1 MKKKPK
7 CLGDPG
13 IVMLAEGLKTLSDPN
28 RLRIICLLLRGER
41 CVCEVERELGI
52 SQQLASH
59 HLNVLKDA
67 GFLEMRREGTSSYY
81 SVVRGRLDGLL
92 EVMQRYL
99 GCCRFL
105 IEDGQ
110 GTCSPAEEK
119 RGEGVTGRGH
129 VFIRGMQMAG
139 TRERTGK

>member
-13 IVMLAEGLKTLSDPN
+13 IVMLAEGLRALSDPN
-28 RLRIICLLLRGER
+28 RLRMMCLLLRGER

-81 SVVRGRLDGLL
+81 SVVRERLDGLL

-99 GCCRFL
+99 GCCRSL
-105 IEDGQ
+105 IEEGQ
-110 GTCSPAEEK
+110 GTCRPAEEK
-119 RGEGVTGRGH
+119 QGEGVSDGGDGFPRNMH
-129 VFIRGMQMAG
+129 LAG
-139 TRERTGK
+139 TRGRTGK